1 MLRKQ
6 IFGLFLLA
14 AFILTGSA
22 LFAQA
27 RKDADLV
34 QPIQQQAP
42 KGKEKVMIYNGDY
55 LKAQLYGFVKFD
67 MVYNTTDVANESGP
81 FWVENQDY
89 YWTPPAVA
97 TALAATPLSRLLFA
111 NKRMCFERSQSQR
124 NGSFLMDMRSTRL
137 GLNITGPKVIG
148 ADTMANIEMDFWG
161 DASSSGTGERSGM
174 PTMRHAYAKLDW
186 KSTGTFLLIGQTWSV
201 LMAMP
206 AQPDSVT
213 YIPFGQNGNLFQ
225 REPQITL
232 GQKVG
237 TDNYNVTIEVS
248 AARAMGGDD
257 GPASASGALYPGVN
271 SVVMDDRGPGE
282 ASRYPGGRAR
292 LTFMMKPHS
301 MVNITLGGSG
311 HYQLEKHAFTYTSL
325 SAWTGSAVPTV
336 LGASLASRYGRI
348 TKSYSAQAFAKITAS
363 LVTVVATYWRGNN
376 MDTFGVGFG
385 TGAYENA
392 IGTKIL
398 AVPMQGGYGQVVL
411 DLRKIGPIPLMLAA
425 GYGAGK
431 KSTRSYIP
439 AGTRVWNEAI
449 LAYAKWMINDYLW
462 LGFEFGRHQTKYKA
476 NISSAI
482 DYKYHTGVMFS
493 F

>member
-1 MLRKQ
+1 MLRKH

-14 AFILTGSA
+14 AFILSGTD

-27 RKDADLV
+27 KKAPEV
-34 QPIQQQAP
+34 VEPIQQVKP
-42 KGKEKVMIYNGDY
+42 KGKEKLMIYNGDY

-81 FWVENQDY
+81 FWVENQDFY
-89 YWTPPAVA
+89 NNPFSALITTPAD
-97 TALAATPLSRLLFA
+97 RLLFV
-111 NKRMCFERSQSQR
+111 NKTMAFRRTQSQR

-137 GLNITGPKVIG
+137 GLNITGPTVLG
-148 ADTMANIEMDFWG
+148 ADTMANIELDFWG
-161 DASSSGTGERSGM
+161 DASTSGTGERSGM
-174 PTMRHAYAKLDW
+174 PTMRHAYAKLEW

-237 TDNYNVTIEVS
+237 NENYNLTVEVS
-248 AARAMGGDD
+248 AARSMGGDD
-257 GPASASGALYPGVN
+257 GPASASGTLYPGVN

-292 LTFMMKPHS
+292 LTFVMKPHQ

-311 HYQLEKHAFTYTSL
+311 HYQLEKHAFTYNSL
-325 SAWTGSAVPTV
+325 GAWTGNTS
-336 LGASLASRYGRI
+336 LGTIFGSRYGRI
-348 TKSYSAQAFAKITAS
+348 TKSYSAQAFAKISAS

-385 TGAYENA
+385 TGAYENFA
-392 IGTKIL
+392 GTKIL
-398 AVPMQGGYGQVVL
+398 PVPMQGGYGQLVL
-411 DLRKIGPIPLMLAA
+411 DLRKVGPIPIMLAA
-425 GYGAGK
+425 GYGGGK
-431 KSTRSYIP
+431 KGTRIYIP
-439 AGTRVWNEAI
+439 VGQRVWNEAI
-449 LAYAKWMINDYLW
+449 LAYAKWLINDYLT
-462 LGFEFGRHQTKYKA
+462 LGFEFGRHQTKYKGS
-476 NISSAI
+476 ISSAI
-482 DYKYHTGVMFS
+482 DYKYHTGLMFS

>member
-6 IFGLFLLA
+6 VLGLFLLV
-14 AFILTGSA
+14 AFILTGVDV
-22 LFAQA
+22 FAQA
-27 RKDADLV
+27 KKGVDLV
-34 QPIQQQAP
+34 QPIQQEKP
-42 KGKEKVMIYNGDY
+42 KGKEKLMIYNGDY

-89 YWTPPAVA
+89 YWNPASVTAAINTPAR
-97 TALAATPLSRLLFA
+97 RLMFA
-111 NKRMCFERSQSQR
+111 NKRMVFQRSQSQR

-137 GLNITGPKVIG
+137 GLNITGPTVLG

-161 DASSSGTGERSGM
+161 DASTTGTGERSGM
-174 PTMRHAYAKLDW
+174 PTMRHAYAKLEW

-225 REPQITL
+225 REPQVTL

-237 TDNYNVTIEVS
+237 NENYNLTVEVS
-248 AARAMGGDD
+248 AARSMGGDD
-257 GPASASGALYPGVN
+257 GAASASGALYPGVN

-292 LTFMMKPHS
+292 LTLVMKPHQ

-311 HYQLEKHAFTYTSL
+311 HYQLEKHAFTYASL
-325 SAWTGSAVPTV
+325 AAWTGATVPTI
-336 LGASLASRYGRI
+336 LGASYASRYGRI
-348 TKSYSAQAFAKITAS
+348 TKSYSAQAFAKISAS

-398 AVPMQGGYGQVVL
+398 AVPMQGGYGQVVF
-411 DLRKIGPIPLMLAA
+411 DLRKVGPIPIMLAA
-425 GYGAGK
+425 GYGGGM
-431 KSTRSYIP
+431 KSNRSYIP
-439 AGTRVWNEAI
+439 VGTRVWNEAI
-449 LAYAKWMINDYLW
+449 LAYAKWLINDYLT
-462 LGFEFGRHQTKYKA
+462 LGFEFGRHQTKYKGS
-476 NISSAI
+476 ISSAI
-482 DYKYHTGVMFS
+482 DYKYHTGLMFA